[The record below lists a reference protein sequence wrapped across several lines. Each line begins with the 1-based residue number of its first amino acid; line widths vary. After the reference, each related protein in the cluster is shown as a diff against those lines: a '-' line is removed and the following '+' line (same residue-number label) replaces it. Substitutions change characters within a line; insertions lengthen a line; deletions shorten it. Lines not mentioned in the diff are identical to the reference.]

1 MTQAEDVRRIKE
13 RLEGHPGPVLSV
25 YLSVNARYPE
35 NQRQAY
41 KVRLKDALGEME
53 VPEEIGGRVQDEVE
67 EIYRPRARTLVFF
80 AAEDGLF
87 ERYELQVDLPETF
100 GYGEPNLA
108 PLVLALDEHEPY
120 GVALLDAEEFRF
132 FVSAPM
138 EEPAAGSKGASSGF
152 FREVDLN
159 PSQPYPRGGG
169 SRDVSDPAGR
179 KHQANIHRFYNELGD
194 LTRRLVFQ
202 DNVRHL
208 ILAGPKERTSEFRET
223 LPQEIQE
230 RVVAEENVSARAPE
244 NEVIEAF
251 ESVMERTENERKA
264 GLVDQARESGVHG
277 VKDTIEALQEGRVHH
292 LVVLWGLEGEIR
304 WCDHDEVA
312 VPDVAREECPFCGR
326 KTRVRPLTDVIVDL
340 AAARS
345 ARLEFVRAPYEVAEH
360 PNEVGREEREDL
372 ADVLREEFDGIVG
385 LLRFTY
391 DDPNDPPVG

>member
-1 MTQAEDVRRIKE
+1 MTQAQDVRRIKE

-67 EIYRPRARTLVFF
+67 EIYRPGARTLVFF

-120 GVALLDAEEFRF
+120 GVALLDADEFRF

-138 EEPAAGSKGASSGF
+138 EDPAHASKGASSGF

-159 PSQPYPRGGG
+159 PSRPHPRGGTDLDFI
-169 SRDVSDPAGR
+169 SRRAE
-179 KHQANIHRFYNELGD
+179 ANVHKWYNDLGD
-194 LTRRLVFQ
+194 LTRKLTFQ
-202 DNVRHL
+202 DGVRHL
-208 ILAGPKERTSEFRET
+208 ILAGPKERTADFRSR
-223 LPQEIQE
+223 LPQDIRE
-230 RVVAEENVSARAPE
+230 RVVAEEQVAARGPE
-244 NEVIEAF
+244 NEVLEEF
-251 ESVMERTENERKA
+251 EDIMEKAENERKA
-264 GLVDQARESGVHG
+264 GLVDQARENGVRG
-277 VKDTIEALQEGRVHH
+277 VKDTVEALQEGRVHH
-292 LVVLWGLEGEIR
+292 LIALWDLEGEIR
-304 WCDHDEVA
+304 WCDHDGVA
-312 VPDVAREECPFCGR
+312 VPDIAREECPFCGR
-326 KTRVRPLTDVIVDL
+326 KSRVRPLTDVIVDL
-340 AAARS
+340 ATARS
-345 ARLEFVRAPYEVAEH
+345 ARLEFVRAQNEVAEH
-360 PNEVGREEREDL
+360 PNEVGREERREL